1 MKIDNLIATV
11 DYNGKQIDG
20 PVDAVVSLGDLKAV
34 LTSQSKG
41 NTVKVA
47 IAIKRIN

>member
-1 MKIDNLIATV
+1 LSKVGCAGNNCGTVWKIF
-11 DYNGKQIDG
+11 
-20 PVDAVVSLGDLKAV
+20 SLGDLKAV